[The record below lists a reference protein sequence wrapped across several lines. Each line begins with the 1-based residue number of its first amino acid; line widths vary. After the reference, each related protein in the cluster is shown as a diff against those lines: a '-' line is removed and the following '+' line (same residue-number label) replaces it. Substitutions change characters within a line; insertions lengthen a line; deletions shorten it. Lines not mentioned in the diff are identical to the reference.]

1 MDILDK
7 QLGDSL
13 QEAVDGFYPKDVNQA
28 LQESLK
34 HASLLWNAN
43 LQTAMGTD
51 GGGQYAAAGA
61 GTGSYGITSP
71 HPLTPLTPHPGGG
84 KMHHQQQ
91 PTDETSTEISEVV
104 EGAMIKGSYRSFTP
118 FFNILF
124 MIFFCS
130 CKLEV
135 DY

>member
-13 QEAVDGFYPKDVNQA
+13 QEAVDGFDPKDINQA

-51 GGGQYAAAGA
+51 GGG
-61 GTGSYGITSP
+61 
-71 HPLTPLTPHPGGG
+71 
-84 KMHHQQQ
+84 
-91 PTDETSTEISEVV
+91 
-104 EGAMIKGSYRSFTP
+104 
-118 FFNILF
+118 
-124 MIFFCS
+124 
-130 CKLEV
+130 
-135 DY
+135 